1 VTVIVL
7 LLACAKAPP
16 PESSAATVDRKTYP
30 DLRDEMET
38 HFYRALELQLAVLGG
53 DVPAANTAGGKLA
66 AEIDSGTFPPTWV
79 PFLDETKRAA
89 QGAANATTVREAS
102 AALGALSESCASCH
116 LATRGGPREAVD
128 MSVPPE
134 HMARHLYAAYW
145 MGYGLIAPDDHAWS
159 AGARTLA
166 STSIGVD
173 APAHHGLDARLHDLA
188 ARAIPLTD
196 IHARAELWSELLV
209 ACSECHA
216 TIERPR

>member
-1 VTVIVL
+1 VIVIAL
-7 LLACAKAPP
+7 LLSCAKAPP
-16 PESSAATVDRKTYP
+16 PSPATVDRSAVP

-53 DVPAANTAGGKLA
+53 DLPAAKTAGSKLA
-66 AEIDSGTFPPTWV
+66 SELESGTFPEPWA
-79 PFLDETKRAA
+79 PFLVDTKRAA
-89 QGAANATTVREAS
+89 QRAADATTVPEAS

-145 MGYGLIAPDDHAWS
+145 MGYGLIAPDDHAWT
-159 AGARTLA
+159 AGARALS
-166 STSIGVD
+166 STSIGAD
-173 APAHHGLDARLHDLA
+173 APAHRELDARLHDLA

-196 IHARAELWSELLV
+196 LHARAELWSDLLV

>member
-1 VTVIVL
+1 MIAL
-7 LLACAKAPP
+7 LLSCAKAPP
-16 PESSAATVDRKTYP
+16 PSPATVDRSAVP

-53 DVPAANTAGGKLA
+53 DLPAAKTAGAKLA
-66 AEIDSGTFPPTWV
+66 SDLESGTFPEPWA
-79 PFLDETKRAA
+79 PFLVDTKRAA
-89 QGAANATTVREAS
+89 QRAADATTVPEAS

-116 LATRGGPREAVD
+116 LGTRGGPSEAVD

-145 MGYGLIAPDDHAWS
+145 MGYGLIAPDDHAWT
-159 AGARTLA
+159 AGARALS
-166 STSIGVD
+166 STSIGAD
-173 APAHHGLDARLHDLA
+173 APAHRELDARLHDLA

-196 IHARAELWSELLV
+196 LHARAELWSALLV